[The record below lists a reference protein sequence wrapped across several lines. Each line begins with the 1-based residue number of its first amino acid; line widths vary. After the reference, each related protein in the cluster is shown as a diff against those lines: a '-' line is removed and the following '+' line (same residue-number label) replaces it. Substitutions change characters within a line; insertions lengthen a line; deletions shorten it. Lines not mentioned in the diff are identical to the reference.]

1 MKNKRLKC
9 GCGNAQRGGLILGL
23 GLIGITVLAAAAK
36 EPPKLNVAARP
47 VDRSVRGASYAEV
60 IKRVGPSVVT
70 IESSVNRARSP
81 HPFLNDPRFR
91 QFFGEEEME
100 QFSRRREEG
109 QGSGVIVT
117 EDGYI
122 ITNNHVVSEAD
133 EIKIVLS
140 DGKTRLDAK
149 IIGKDPR
156 TDLAVLKV
164 DGRKLP
170 PLTLADSDKLEVGD
184 VVLAVGNPF
193 GVGQSVS
200 MGIVSALGRGE
211 LPIGLMAEY
220 EDFIQTDA
228 AINPGNSGGALVDA
242 EGRLIGIN
250 QSIVSRSGANAGV
263 GFAIPINLA
272 RNVLEKLATDGRIA
286 RGFLGVEMQET
297 ITPELAREL
306 RLPDT
311 SGVLVTDVRPG
322 SPAALAGVQQADV
335 ILEFNGK
342 KVADR
347 RNLRLIVSQVS
358 PGTKATMKVFRAG
371 QPQTLPITVGS
382 QPTEMTG
389 EPARPDSS
397 NGAEVVDVLDG
408 VELAELSRNA
418 RRQLGVPA
426 RVNGVVVARVAPES
440 NAANAELRRG
450 EIIVEVNR
458 QPVASVAEVEQQL
471 ESGPGSSVF
480 LRVFTPDGNGSGT
493 YRYVT
498 IAAEKK

>member
-1 MKNKRLKC
+1 
-9 GCGNAQRGGLILGL
+9 
-23 GLIGITVLAAAAK
+23 
-36 EPPKLNVAARP
+36 
-47 VDRSVRGASYAEV
+47 
-60 IKRVGPSVVT
+60 
-70 IESSVNRARSP
+70 
-81 HPFLNDPRFR
+81 
-91 QFFGEEEME
+91 
-100 QFSRRREEG
+100 
-109 QGSGVIVT
+109 
-117 EDGYI
+117 
-122 ITNNHVVSEAD
+122 
-133 EIKIVLS
+133 
-140 DGKTRLDAK
+140 
-149 IIGKDPR
+149 
-156 TDLAVLKV
+156 
-164 DGRKLP
+164 
-170 PLTLADSDKLEVGD
+170 
-184 VVLAVGNPF
+184 
-193 GVGQSVS
+193 
-200 MGIVSALGRGE
+200 
-211 LPIGLMAEY
+211 MAEY

-342 KVADR
+342 KVSDR

-358 PGTKATMKVFRAG
+358 PGTKATIKVFRAG

-389 EPARPDSS
+389 EPAKPDSS
-397 NGAEVVDVLDG
+397 PDAELANVLDG

-450 EIIVEVNR
+450 DVIVEVNR
-458 QPVASVAEVEQQL
+458 QPVVSVAEVEQQL
-471 ESGPGSSVF
+471 ESGPGSSAF

-498 IAAEKK
+498 IAAAKK